1 MTNEQLDSDL
11 IHQPYK
17 SGHFMLTKRFYFVL
31 NDFSIKN
38 NQISE
43 VLYKMKLRFS
53 IFASLA
59 ICQAQET
66 GTFITGTAGSGMI
79 DPTQNWC
86 HQYRFRRKI

>member
-1 MTNEQLDSDL
+1 MANEQLDSDL

-17 SGHFMLTKRFYFVL
+17 PGHFMNADKAFLFRFKRFQYL
-31 NDFSIKN
+31 KN

-66 GTFITGTAGSGMI
+66 GPFITGTSGPGM
-79 DPTQNWC
+79 N
-86 HQYRFRRKI
+86 HYRCR